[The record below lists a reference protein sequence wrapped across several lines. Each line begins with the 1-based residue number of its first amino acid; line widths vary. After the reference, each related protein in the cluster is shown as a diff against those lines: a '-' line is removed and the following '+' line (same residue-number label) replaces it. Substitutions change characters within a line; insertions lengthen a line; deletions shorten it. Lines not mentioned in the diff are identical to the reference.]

1 MSNFKQWHDSDLTK
15 AKKKITIK
23 HNKQREEEWIK
34 EQEEALE
41 HLNDEDQLGDN
52 SEIAHT

>member
-1 MSNFKQWHDSDLTK
+1 MSNSKQWHDSDLTK

-52 SEIAHT
+52 GEIAHT